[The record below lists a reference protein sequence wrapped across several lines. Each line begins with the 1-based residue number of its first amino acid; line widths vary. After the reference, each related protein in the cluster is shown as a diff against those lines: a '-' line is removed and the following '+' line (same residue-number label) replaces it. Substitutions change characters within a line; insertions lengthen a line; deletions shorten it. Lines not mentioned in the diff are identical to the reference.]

1 MTRDAKLLV
10 SARHLTLMVISF
22 AMLVPF
28 YWVIRTAVTNENI
41 YAYPPSLLPREKKT
55 PPPPKKD

>member
-41 YAYPPSLLPREKKT
+41 YGSVEFQVGCVA
-55 PPPPKKD
+55 